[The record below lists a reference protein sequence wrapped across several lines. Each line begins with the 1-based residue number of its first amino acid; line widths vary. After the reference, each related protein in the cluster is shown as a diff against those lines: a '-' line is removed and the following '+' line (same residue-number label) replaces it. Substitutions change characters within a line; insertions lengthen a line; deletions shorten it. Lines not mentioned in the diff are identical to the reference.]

1 MAEPHC
7 HGMSEATRRKGSGKR
22 ATIPVEAESVVVHE
36 VAPAPSAPCGACKF
50 LRRKCVSGCIF
61 APHFGSDQG
70 AAKFAAVH
78 KVASLQAE
86 LAMVQNQLIN
96 SQLAVANALQSSQ
109 QQQQQHHHHRQQHE
123 QHMAFLRPAY
133 SNNSSASNN
142 LINISNFASNF
153 ELVAETAAPNSS
165 QSMDHLQLSMPC
177 HDDEDDEQDSRIPP
191 IFANQIIHSS

>member
-22 ATIPVEAESVVVHE
+22 ATIPVESESVV
-36 VAPAPSAPCGACKF
+36 
-50 LRRKCVSGCIF
+50 I
-61 APHFGSDQG
+61 
-70 AAKFAAVH
+70 
-78 KVASLQAE
+78 ASLQAE

-109 QQQQQHHHHRQQHE
+109 QQQQHHHHRQQHE
-123 QHMAFLRPAY
+123 QHMALLRPAY